1 MGTEWKDWPAND
13 EELTLNDIL
22 DRRGLGSPD
31 STEDELS
38 GYWAFNNISPSA
50 YDEYSFLDLWNF
62 AVEEETSSIFDYL
75 DDGEIGILAE
85 LTSTEDRD
93 ANSVVA
99 IVYNSVHLD
108 SNDVPTFSSGEWN
121 STGVIYTFESTL
133 ASAELAALEE
143 LYETSTTLSN
153 AMATMAAEALAAA
166 GLPANPLNKIK
177 SPVIDEDAFDVFE
190 EEEAAQTVTVSTTYE
205 TTT

>member
-190 EEEAAQTVTVSTTYE
+190 KEEAAQTVTVSTTYE

>member
-13 EELTLNDIL
+13 EELTLNDI
-22 DRRGLGSPD
+22 
-31 STEDELS
+31 TEDELS

-62 AVEEETSSIFDYL
+62 TVEEETSSIFDYL

-153 AMATMAAEALAAA
+153 AMATVAAEALAAA
-166 GLPANPLNKIK
+166 ALPANPLNKIK
-177 SPVIDEDAFDVFE
+177 SPVIDEDTFDVFE
-190 EEEAAQTVTVSTTYE
+190 EEEAAQTVVVSTTYSS
-205 TTT
+205 TV

>member
-13 EELTLNDIL
+13 EELTLNDI
-22 DRRGLGSPD
+22 
-31 STEDELS
+31 TEDELS

-62 AVEEETSSIFDYL
+62 TVEEETSSIFDYL

-99 IVYNSVHLD
+99 IVYNPVHLD
-108 SNDVPTFSSGEWN
+108 SDDVPTFSSGEWN

-153 AMATMAAEALAAA
+153 AMATVAAEALAAA
-166 GLPANPLNKIK
+166 ALPANPLNKIK
-177 SPVIDEDAFDVFE
+177 SPVIDEDTFDVFE
-190 EEEAAQTVTVSTTYE
+190 EEEAVQTVVVSTTYSS
-205 TTT
+205 TV